1 MTCTVKLQ
9 KVIKLDVYRCST
21 LVYIDAQRDDTDLAG
36 GQDCFHKNHCRTY
49 TLYYWR
55 FFVIIKIS
63 RRQNVRQI
71 ESCVG
76 QN

>member
-49 TLYYWR
+49 TLHYWT